1 MQITTNYS
9 IPKTQ
14 AGAAPQKKR
23 NSAAQV
29 NFGKVTGEKELLL
42 PSIGMRRMDIIDK
55 ISDEAG
61 LDVFIKRGVDFDGS
75 TRRHGYIIPNSHD
88 NPEPDPKD
96 YNTRVGIGWWVPR
109 GQRTPDIDAP
119 KPPGGM
125 FVLKDSRA
133 VLSSGEGF
141 LYSEHPMS
149 LYMIIMRD
157 LCQKAAER
165 KIMSAL
171 QGREVDFNNQ
181 KDAYDSTFLN
191 VKLPLYTFPQFT
203 KAFSPTKSE
212 NRRNHDNLLN
222 ASADTFTR
230 VIDRMADLEVWLQN
244 KNNFKTRKAREHWV
258 SQNRSKF
265 YPLELFN
272 DKQWEWAE
280 KYYPLELF
288 NDKQWA
294 EKTQAISG
302 SKKRK

>member
-42 PSIGMRRMDIIDK
+42 RSIGMRRMDIIDK

-61 LDVFIKRGVDFDGS
+61 LDVFIKRGVDFDDS
-75 TRRHGYIIPNSHD
+75 TRRHGYIIPKSHD

-109 GQRTPDIDAP
+109 GQRTPNIDAP

-171 QGREVDFNNQ
+171 QGRKVDFNNQ
-181 KDAYDSTFLN
+181 KDAYDSTLLS
-191 VKLPLYTFPQFT
+191 VMMPLHTLPQFT
-203 KAFSPTKSE
+203 KAFSSTKSE

-230 VIDRMADLEVWLQN
+230 VINRMANYEVFLQ
-244 KNNFKTRKAREHWV
+244 KNFKTSEDRERWVRKHKREI
-258 SQNRSKF
+258 
-265 YPLELFN
+265 
-272 DKQWEWAE
+272 
-280 KYYPLELF
+280 YPLELF

-294 EKTQAISG
+294 EKRKQYQAA
-302 SKKRK
+302 KKGNNV